1 MNNAYQEPEETEFED
16 KLDIVDVDIEAY
28 CVRCRETVLV
38 ENPLAVWTRKG
49 MPATRGE
56 CPICAGTVFRMGKT
70 DAHQRSERPSP
81 VVVGDSNKRKLPQ
94 LERDTVYVSFAEADS
109 EFAQSLAADLN
120 NVGIT
125 AWLHEIDSQ
134 GDVNWAGGVHPALK
148 QCHRMVLVLSPATVG
163 DAQVTATWQFFRTQ
177 KRPVVIAQVDDQTA
191 PPDAIRRSPRFDFA
205 SDYKSAFRQM
215 LQALSS

>member
-1 MNNAYQEPEETEFED
+1 MNNAYQEPDDMHEFED
-16 KLDIVDVDIEAY
+16 ELDIEAY
-28 CVRCRETVLV
+28 CVRCRESVTV
-38 ENPLAVWTRKG
+38 ENPQAVWTRKG

-56 CPICAGTVFRMGKT
+56 CPICGGTVFRMGKT

-94 LERDTVYVSFAEADS
+94 LERDTVYVSFAESDR
-109 EFAQSLAADLN
+109 EFAQSLADDLN
-120 NVGIT
+120 NVGVT
-125 AWLHEIDSQ
+125 AWLHEIEADE
-134 GDVNWAGGVHPALK
+134 VKWAGGVHPALK
-148 QCHRMVLVLSPATVG
+148 QCHRMVLVLSPAAVD

-177 KRPVVIAQVDDQTA
+177 KRPVVIAQVDMQAA

-215 LQALSS
+215 LHALSG

>member
-1 MNNAYQEPEETEFED
+1 MNNAYHEPDEIDFED
-16 KLDIVDVDIEAY
+16 EELDIEAY
-28 CVRCRETVLV
+28 CVRCRETVTV
-38 ENPLAVWTRKG
+38 ENPQAVWTRKG

-56 CPICAGTVFRMGKT
+56 CPICGGTVFRMGKT

-125 AWLHEIDSQ
+125 AWLHELEGQD
-134 GDVNWAGGVHPALK
+134 DVKWAGGVHPALK
-148 QCHRMVLVLSPATVG
+148 QCHRMVLVLSPAAVG
-163 DAQVTATWQFFRTQ
+163 DQQVEATWQFFRTQ
-177 KRPVVIAQVDDQTA
+177 KRPVVIAHVNDQAA

-205 SDYKSAFRQM
+205 ADYKSAFRQM